1 MSRLPSLAPAVAE
14 PTRTTERALRQMV
27 ANLALRLERIHR
39 QPQAADAVLGT
50 IEALLQEAEAH
61 PRLIDETLPL
71 STANREALEAHP
83 SSDVVCG
90 RNGADPGF
98 SLGELIGGLLTDAV
112 FHRDDA
118 KVTASRIRIFF
129 LQAASSAR
137 LPENVLEPRP
147 ENDSERCRDHDR

>member
-1 MSRLPSLAPAVAE
+1 MARPSSLAPAVTR
-14 PTRTTERALRQMV
+14 PTLTTERALRRMV

-39 QPQAADAVLGT
+39 QPRAADAVLGT

-61 PRLIDETLPL
+61 PRLIDETLRF
-71 STANREALEAHP
+71 STANREALEPHP
-83 SSDVVCG
+83 SSDALCD
-90 RNGADPGF
+90 RNAADPGF
-98 SLGELIGGLLTDAV
+98 SLGELIGGLLTDAM

-137 LPENVLEPRP
+137 LPRNVLDPRP
-147 ENDSERCRDHDR
+147 ENDSECCHDHDR